1 MEQQCNPLL
10 NNLSIEVSHT
20 TTVVEVDRVMK
31 REDVMTSFG
40 QDCRVGGHCVL
51 GHRGKISRLI
61 MLSSESM
68 QAWLSSTPAWSSG
81 QKACSMPAWKPQR
94 TLPMWKIRQLFSITN
109 LLILPPCNLG
119 QKLVQPPLSWPYQLQ
134 PHWKGLHC
142 CSVAIISEQKKWRF
156 CDINGEDP
164 SF

>member
-40 QDCRVGGHCVL
+40 QDCRVGKYMYIGGHCVL

-68 QAWLSSTPAWSSG
+68 QA
-81 QKACSMPAWKPQR
+81 
-94 TLPMWKIRQLFSITN
+94 
-109 LLILPPCNLG
+109 
-119 QKLVQPPLSWPYQLQ
+119 
-134 PHWKGLHC
+134 
-142 CSVAIISEQKKWRF
+142 
-156 CDINGEDP
+156 
-164 SF
+164 